1 MRMLFNAA
9 EAQVTYARA
18 VLDNNTLRA
27 PYDAMVVSRNLQLG
41 SMPVPGQAIFTLVDP
56 ATIWVLG
63 YVDERLAGAIAV
75 GQPAEI
81 TLRSQ
86 PGRHYPAHVARI
98 EIQSNAVNEE
108 RLVEVSFDVTPTDIH
123 LAEQAE
129 VVITTGGLDRAVL
142 VPPTA
147 VTGLNS
153 EHGLV
158 WTVED
163 GTLARRG
170 VAFGAPLLNGQLPIL
185 DRLPEGVQVV
195 VSPVTGLRE
204 GRRAVIAPLVSK

>member
-1 MRMLFNAA
+1 
-9 EAQVTYARA
+9 
-18 VLDNNTLRA
+18 VLDNYTLRA
-27 PYDAMVVSRNLQLG
+27 PYDAVVVARNLQLG

-86 PGRHYPAHVARI
+86 PGRRHPAHVARI

-108 RLVEVSFDVTPTDIH
+108 RLVEVTFDNTPADIH

-147 VTGLNS
+147 VTRLNS

-158 WTVED
+158 WTIED
-163 GTLARRG
+163 GILSRRD
-170 VAFGAPLLNGQLPIL
+170 VAFGAPLLDGRSPIV

-195 VSPVTGLRE
+195 LSPVTGLRE
-204 GRRAVIAPLVSK
+204 GRAAMMAPVVSK